1 MSLFL
6 FFVCHPYTFSMKML
20 LKSKWSA
27 REANATGI
35 ASDPAKFGSWQL
47 AHFVLAPDAIYSRY
61 HVLIWFFILV
71 PLSPNGWITQMKQD
85 SSAKT
90 KMLHQKELTIHN
102 KL

>member
-1 MSLFL
+1 
-6 FFVCHPYTFSMKML
+6 MKML

-61 HVLIWFFILV
+61 HVLIWFLILV